1 MRSYGLRTCICSL
14 QVYFEEQQLAELA
27 SWVNLQSQ
35 DNMSRICRMIES
47 IYRSKGSVLIRE
59 MKRDAWD
66 WNNTLHAL
74 NELINHEKYMAEQI
88 EILSVLTE
96 NVHVAFQ
103 RFLSVKYICRRA
115 FFTSRIFI
123 ELLHIFTQEKR
134 WRLPLNI
141 DLNNRENEGLVER
154 EWEICKRAYLPL
166 IMTYTC

>member
-1 MRSYGLRTCICSL
+1 MDKRIEYAVNELINAELWSANLYLSL

-59 MKRDAWD
+59 
-66 WNNTLHAL
+66 
-74 NELINHEKYMAEQI
+74 KYMAEQI
-88 EILSVLTE
+88 EILLVLTE
-96 NVHVAFQ
+96 NVDVAFH
-103 RFLSVKYICRRA
+103 A
-115 FFTSRIFI
+115 FVREIYLQKRFTSRIFI

-141 DLNNRENEGLVER
+141 DLNNRENES
-154 EWEICKRAYLPL
+154 
-166 IMTYTC
+166 

>member
-1 MRSYGLRTCICSL
+1 MDKRIEYAVNELINAELWSANLYLSL

-35 DNMSRICRMIES
+35 DNMIRICRMIES

-88 EILSVLTE
+88 EILLVLTE
-96 NVHVAFQ
+96 NVDVAFH
-103 RFLSVKYICRRA
+103 A
-115 FFTSRIFI
+115 FVREIYLQKRFTSRIFI

-141 DLNNRENEGLVER
+141 DLNNRENEG
-154 EWEICKRAYLPL
+154 
-166 IMTYTC
+166 